1 MTEQERKH
9 ISEHFTL
16 YEMTRSGM
24 AIEHD
29 LPNVPNL
36 KHEQALRDLAI
47 NILEPLRH
55 HFGPIIV
62 SSGFRTQAVN
72 KLVGGVPSSQHTRG
86 EAVDIVVGNDDRA
99 LRLYSYVKNHLDFD
113 QLILEP
119 IGTEHP
125 RWLHVRYTTRR
136 RNRREEI

>member
-62 SSGFRTQAVN
+62 SSGFRDR
-72 KLVGGVPSSQHTRG
+72 KS
-86 EAVDIVVGNDDRA
+86 VV
-99 LRLYSYVKNHLDFD
+99 
-113 QLILEP
+113 
-119 IGTEHP
+119 
-125 RWLHVRYTTRR
+125 
-136 RNRREEI
+136 